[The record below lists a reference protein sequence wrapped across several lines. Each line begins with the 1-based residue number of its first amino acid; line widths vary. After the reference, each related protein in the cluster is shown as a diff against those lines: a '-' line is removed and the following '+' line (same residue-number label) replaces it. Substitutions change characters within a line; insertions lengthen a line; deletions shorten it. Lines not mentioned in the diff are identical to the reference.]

1 MPAGLFSLT
10 TQSPVQLKKII
21 EKPLEVSNVDSKII
35 QSNVGFFEPITQDP
49 IYNWIWADVSEN
61 ENKDFDNYEN
71 FNQDDLRDPD
81 MTTIGTGKDKITF
94 MVPKDTKNDKLPL
107 MDCPLNDTF
116 LLTFETLV

>member
-116 LLTFETLV
+116 LLTFQTLV